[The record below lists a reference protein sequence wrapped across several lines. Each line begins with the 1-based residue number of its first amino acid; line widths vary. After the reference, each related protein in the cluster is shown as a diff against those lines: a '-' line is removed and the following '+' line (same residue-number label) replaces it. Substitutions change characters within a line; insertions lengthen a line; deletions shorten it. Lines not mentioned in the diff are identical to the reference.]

1 MRAAV
6 VSARPQ
12 LENGMADPMIFEILP
27 EGSLWVVSKAGQ
39 PVGKY
44 SHVDRAT
51 HDAVNAARE
60 LRRTGEPA
68 RVLLRPAPGKEIEID
83 TGPTAV
89 DRPGLEVDDGVDRSR
104 A

>member
-1 MRAAV
+1 M
-6 VSARPQ
+6 P
-12 LENGMADPMIFEILP
+12 DPILFEIVT

-39 PVGKY
+39 TVGKY

-60 LRRTGEPA
+60 LRRSGEPA

-83 TGPTAV
+83 TSPEAV
-89 DRPGLEVDDGVDRSR
+89 DRPGADMDDGVDRSR